1 MEKQLKNEILADLSP
16 EELEPRLELQL
27 VIDPITSHTTANDN
41 NCRSGG
47 TCNVKP
53 SLT

>member
-1 MEKQLKNEILADLSP
+1 MEKQLKKEILADLSP

-27 VIDPITSHTTANDN
+27 VINPIPSHTTANDN
-41 NCRSGG
+41 NCSGG

-53 SLT
+53 NVT